1 MFAGS
6 SKELTHLLQAKPDA
20 TSGGKKRKPNTKT
33 VASRNTGKHPPP
45 ASRRPTAFDLKAWAS
60 PKSTEPDPE
69 STVAESPASSE
80 SGGTVVQTPATHGH
94 TRAAA
99 TPVCVDKYPTDPKDG
114 HYQSY
119 MSSKDTIVF
128 PGAVR
133 ARAKQLAAS
142 ARTIGHSAMQC
153 KDKEK
158 KAALYKRAV
167 LEQAEAK
174 RLEASIVDTLAAHDK
189 AVVALK
195 VATLHMGTAQREGK
209 WLDVSEW
216 EQLVQQ
222 LTARLLNPKSASP
235 PAKQTPAKQSRAKD
249 KVASAKDRV
258 SSSASALA
266 GLVREDQA
274 GSASAPKGTFPMPEV
289 HKAERPRAM
298 REYEERRG
306 RPERQLSQT
315 GENVRK
321 RRRRAKKTLQ
331 DLAKKRSYKVA
342 DLEAAMKKT
351 WKMGKTN
358 GVPNFVKIRPEDCIC
373 LDQGQAYCNL
383 CHVSIQMGRNVVV
396 HIYGN
401 SAQFKTP
408 GFTTMHQKKIA
419 SAAAAKANQAGRPK
433 LSATL
438 QQFREKNK
446 LQGQSRHDAEDQFLG
461 EAINHACDCNMSL
474 RQLDKARPQ
483 LEKWRGIKLAG
494 RRQMAECWLPM
505 RNEERQQ
512 YKRLF
517 AKCWP
522 QFAVCADG
530 TPNFAAAEAVE
541 LRYVTLD
548 FQIVT
553 VLVAL
558 RLLEKTPDGD
568 GLAGLLEDT
577 LQNEY
582 GLLLHNWRVS
592 SQDRASVN
600 QKAIRQLIAKHP
612 AINALLMNHCNSH
625 TIANAGAQMKSTA
638 LTLMMQ
644 KWTKVVNQS
653 PKARKVFSEAF
664 AEAPKY
670 GGGVRW
676 WIEWELV
683 SQLTRI
689 GLKNLLHKVVTV
701 CQEKEFAKKSS
712 GKLAKLMRQPD
723 KMCQA
728 IVEGAAVA
736 VAGHAFCCIT
746 YFMEGDKPLV
756 FVAAE
761 LLDLLT
767 EHVFVVS
774 KEVDDCVQEAVAH
787 MAPYAANH
795 EARVR
800 AARANVALRDATV
813 VAAKASLTQE
823 IGLARNAAVSAR
835 EAALAAQAA
844 SAHAASVAASV
855 ATASAAAA
863 SAASTP
869 SAAAASAAVTEQATS
884 GLATSARTRPRRN
897 KQQTPKEAPGQNGEQ
912 QWDTS
917 KRKPK
922 AKASPSATSRASP
935 QAAPQ
940 AAQQAASRAEGA
952 ATLDEEEPD
961 EEGEEGGEGDEDS
974 DEDEDTDTDAVQYAK
989 ACVELAE
996 VASRAAVLEEVVVV
1010 QARRK
1015 WKAKVGPVTHEEFTA
1030 HARATVAPMHDYFH
1044 KQYNLPTGDMYN
1056 LLRAFRGVEV
1066 LNPFKLKYFTV
1077 MDIAERVELLKLFG
1091 FPEFTTQMLL
1101 GLAMELQQFVAI
1113 AGDTDFDWDSLPGAK
1128 DYNESLERRK
1138 ANAAKAAAKK
1148 AATIAYNESRRNPR
1162 ASVEATSAS
1171 ATAGTTAATDA
1182 SPEPAATNAT
1192 TAVAD
1197 TAEGRVQ
1204 EEMMTNVQAAVDEHN
1219 DREVAR
1225 GFELDDAVRQP
1236 RADTADDATTGGA
1249 DAEDVDEDA
1258 VEWLGGGGAPQDRTK
1273 EERDKLKLQQAEWNN
1288 LAVSTRARLGLSE
1301 HDVRGDGSCWVYA
1314 VLANLGLLEHRGS
1327 GAPSAQDLRWDA
1339 RVRKIVW
1346 CSYCPS
1352 VTWQMCQGV
1361 RANAVLT
1368 SAVYTP
1374 TGRKLSDG
1382 EWSKDM
1388 YWLRLVK
1395 ALKTTIVIWTA
1406 NRPRQAVYQFLPK
1419 GSFKPKDGVY
1429 AHDELEVMEEDT
1441 AKCYNLTTSQVET
1454 LSAQALFTST
1464 HCIHVAY
1471 NGSNH
1476 YDGFTC
1482 KYGQCKAHHNT
1493 PSYGYEH
1500 LRLRTPTTTLQERLQ
1515 LAVTESADASKAAQA
1530 PTPPL
1535 REGLGAYGDTSDDDE
1550 GGDETS
1556 DDDEEEWGDAVGDGL
1571 RGHEQAPPP
1580 RSLGFAHFNDDEDRD
1595 NGYLPEG
1602 EEGDEGEEGEEG
1614 EEDEEEPDEEGEEGE
1629 EGEDSEEDEE
1639 DEEEDVI
1646 SVGASMGLFGD
1657 PGDRGFLAVP
1667 RPTPSAQAPAPAP
1680 APGRASTSRAPP
1692 RRAAAP
1698 SPASSAEGA
1707 TAGARAPTTP
1717 HPWLGCRDDAL
1728 SGERTSR
1735 VLTWHDDPAETSRRI
1750 WEWWR
1755 LQILGRNEATS
1766 AGGSAYFL
1774 QYVPLAVRMVVLVQP
1789 SSASV
1794 ERIFSQLKFILD
1806 TVTREPLRD
1815 QLEYRLFRR
1824 VNRGKYE
1831 HHMRLILPGDARAAM
1846 P

>member
-1 MFAGS
+1 M
-6 SKELTHLLQAKPDA
+6 
-20 TSGGKKRKPNTKT
+20 R
-33 VASRNTGKHPPP
+33 V
-45 ASRRPTAFDLKAWAS
+45 
-60 PKSTEPDPE
+60 
-69 STVAESPASSE
+69 VAESPASSE
-80 SGGTVVQTPATHGH
+80 GGGTVVQTPATHGH

-99 TPVCVDKYPTDPKDG
+99 TPLCVDKYPTDPKDG

-133 ARAKQLAAS
+133 ARAKQLGAS
-142 ARTIGHSAMQC
+142 ARTIGKNAMEC

-158 KAALYKRAV
+158 KAALYERAV

-174 RLEASIVDTLAAHDK
+174 RLEASIVDTLAAHEK

-195 VATLHMGTAQREGK
+195 LATLHMGTAQREGR

-216 EQLVQQ
+216 DKLVQH

-235 PAKQTPAKQSRAKD
+235 PAKQSRDKD
-249 KVASAKDRV
+249 KVASAKVKV

-266 GLVREDQA
+266 GLVREHQA
-274 GSASAPKGTFPMPEV
+274 GSASEPKTSFRMPEV
-289 HKAERPRAM
+289 HKAERERAL
-298 REYEERRG
+298 RPAWASEQYGGEQKERK
-306 RPERQLSQT
+306 LSQT
-315 GENVRK
+315 DANISK
-321 RRRRAKKTLQ
+321 RRRRHKKSLQ
-331 DLAKKRSYKVA
+331 DLAQKRSYTIA
-342 DLEAAMKKT
+342 DLEAAMKKP
-351 WKMGKTN
+351 WKMGETT
-358 GVPNFVKIRPEDCIC
+358 VMIRPEDSIC

-383 CHVSIQMGRNVVV
+383 CQVSIQMGRNVVV

-401 SAQFKTP
+401 STQFKTP
-408 GFTTMHQKKIA
+408 GFMTKHQKTIA
-419 SAAAAKANQAGRPK
+419 SVAAAKANQAGRPK

-446 LQGQSRHDAEDQFLG
+446 LVGQTRHEAEDQFLG

-483 LEKWRGIKLAG
+483 LEKWRGMKLAG

-548 FQIVT
+548 YQIVT

-558 RLLEKTPDGD
+558 RLLKKSPNGD
-568 GLAGLLEDT
+568 ELAALLEDT

-600 QKAIRQLIAKHP
+600 QKAIRQLIARHP
-612 AINALLMNHCNSH
+612 AIKALLMNHCNSH
-625 TIANAGAQMKSTA
+625 TIANAGAEMKSTA

-653 PKARKVFSEAF
+653 PKARKVFSDAF

-701 CQEKEFAKKSS
+701 CQEKEFAKKST
-712 GKLAKLMRQPD
+712 GKLAKLMRQPHT
-723 KMCQA
+723 MCQA

-746 YFMEGDKPLV
+746 YFMEGDQPLG

-761 LLDLLT
+761 LLEILT

-800 AARANVALRDATV
+800 AARANVAVCDTTV

-844 SAHAASVAASV
+844 SAHAASVAAS
-855 ATASAAAA
+855 AAAA
-863 SAASTP
+863 SAASTA
-869 SAAAASAAVTEQATS
+869 SAASASAEVTEQATS

-897 KQQTPKEAPGQNGEQ
+897 KQQTPKEAPGENGEK
-912 QWDTS
+912 QWATS
-917 KRKPK
+917 KPKPK
-922 AKASPSATSRASP
+922 AKATVDRKPQSFQSFSPSATSRASP

-952 ATLDEEEPD
+952 AATTDDPHAASNALVEEDTLDD
-961 EEGEEGGEGDEDS
+961 
-974 DEDEDTDTDAVQYAK
+974 DTDTDAVKYAK

-1044 KQYNLPTGDMYN
+1044 KQYNLPSGDMYN
-1056 LLRAFRGVEV
+1056 LFRAFKGVEV
-1066 LNPFKLKYFTV
+1066 LNPFKLKDFTV
-1077 MDIAERVELLKLFG
+1077 VDIAQRVELLKLFG
-1091 FPEFTTQMLL
+1091 FPEFTTQMLI

-1128 DYNESLERRK
+1128 DYNVSLERRK

-1162 ASVEATSAS
+1162 ASVEARSAS
-1171 ATAGTTAATDA
+1171 AAAGTTAATDA
-1182 SPEPAATNAT
+1182 SREPATAT

-1197 TAEGRVQ
+1197 TWLHTWPEGRVQ
-1204 EEMMTNVQAAVDEHN
+1204 EDMMTNVQAAVDEHN
-1219 DREVAR
+1219 DREIALALQR
-1225 GFELDDAVRQP
+1225 DDAVRQP
-1236 RADTADDATTGGA
+1236 RANTADDATTGGA
-1249 DAEDVDEDA
+1249 DTEGDDDDA
-1258 VEWLGGGGAPQDRTK
+1258 VEWLRGGGAPEHRTK
-1273 EERDKLKLQQAEWNN
+1273 EEQDKLRLQQAEWNN

-1301 HDVRGDGSCWVYA
+1301 HNVRGDGSCWVYA
-1314 VLANLGLLEHRGS
+1314 VLANLGLLDHCGS

-1352 VTWQMCQGV
+1352 VTWHMCQGV

-1374 TGRKLSDG
+1374 AGRKLSDG
-1382 EWSKDM
+1382 QWSKDM

-1395 ALKTTIVIWTA
+1395 ALKTTIVMWTA

-1419 GSFKPKDGVY
+1419 GSFKPKAGVY
-1429 AHDELEVMEEDT
+1429 AHDELEVMQEDD

-1454 LSAQALFTST
+1454 LSAQAYFTST

-1476 YDGFTC
+1476 YDGFTY

-1493 PSYGYEH
+1493 PSASSG
-1500 LRLRTPTTTLQERLQ
+1500 RRTRTPTTTLQERLM
-1515 LAVTESADASKAAQA
+1515 LAVDESADGTKAAQA

-1535 REGLGAYGDTSDDDE
+1535 SEGLGAYDDTSDDDE
-1550 GGDETS
+1550 DDDETS
-1556 DDDEEEWGDAVGDGL
+1556 DDDEEEWGDAVDDGL
-1571 RGHEQAPPP
+1571 GGHEQAPPP
-1580 RSLGFAHFNDDEDRD
+1580 RSLGFAHYNDDEDRD
-1595 NGYLPEG
+1595 NGYMP
-1602 EEGDEGEEGEEG
+1602 EGEEGEEG
-1614 EEDEEEPDEEGEEGE
+1614 EEEPDEEGEEGG
-1629 EGEDSEEDEE
+1629 EGEED
-1639 DEEEDVI
+1639 DEEEEESDSDEDVV

-1657 PGDRGFLAVP
+1657 RGGRGFLGVS

-1680 APGRASTSRAPP
+1680 APSTASTSRAPP
-1692 RRAAAP
+1692 RRVAAP
-1698 SPASSAEGA
+1698 SPAPSAEGA

-1728 SGERTSR
+1728 SGERTIR
-1735 VLTWHDDPAETSRRI
+1735 VRTWHDDPAETSRRI

-1755 LQILGRNEATS
+1755 LQILGRNKATS

-1774 QYVPLAVRMVVLVQP
+1774 QWVPLAVRMVVLVQP

-1831 HHMRLILPGDARAAM
+1831 HHMQLILPGDARAAM